1 MRAAEFQAKL
11 REQKGLYGDWLFRYQ
26 HVERLGDDEVDG
38 LLEGTVV
45 VQEKIDGANAT
56 VAWDEDAGLIICT
69 RNRAIS
75 IGGEPPTGFR
85 GLVEYVLAHEGI
97 KGLFRD
103 RPDWILR
110 GEWLVR
116 HSIVYPAE
124 YMNKLYVFDVQLR
137 DGSYIPWQEYK
148 DVLSAFGIEMVPH
161 IAIMENPTVADL
173 VPLTQEPS
181 AFGGGEREGI
191 VAKRYDFVNCYG
203 RAVWGKLVSAD
214 FGEKNKLHFGTGNKD
229 PKEVRFASTYVTEH
243 LVLKVIDKIRDEHGS
258 ASVRNMP
265 EILGRVWYD
274 VFNEELWNFVKKEK
288 VGKFDFRAARKLV
301 ERKTRDIALAYFNGV
316 LE

>member
-1 MRAAEFQAKL
+1 VKAAEFQAKL
-11 REQKGLYGDWLFRYQ
+11 REQRKLYGDWLYRYQ

-38 LLEGTVV
+38 LLDGTVV

-56 VAWDEDAGLIICT
+56 VAWDEDAGLLVCT

-75 IGGEPPTGFR
+75 IGGEPPNGFR
-85 GLVEYVLAHEGI
+85 GLVEYVLAHDGI
-97 KGLFRD
+97 KELFQSH
-103 RPDWILR
+103 PDWILR

-116 HSIVYPAE
+116 HSVVYPIE

-148 DVLSAFGIEMVPH
+148 DVLSLFEIEMVPH
-161 IAIMENPTVADL
+161 IAVMENPTVADL

-181 AFGGGEREGI
+181 LLGGGEREGI

-203 RAVWGKLVSAD
+203 RTVWGKLVSAD
-214 FGEKNKLHFGTGNKD
+214 FREKNKLHFGAGH
-229 PKEVRFASTYVTEH
+229 KEPVELQFAAACVTEH
-243 LVLKVIDKIRDEHGS
+243 LVLKIIDKIRDERGS
-258 ASVRNMP
+258 VSVRNMP
-265 EILGRVWYD
+265 EILGRAWHD
-274 VFNEELWNFVKKEK
+274 VFNEELWGFVKKHR

-316 LE
+316 L